1 MSEMG
6 LEKNSDYS
14 KSSLEGQ
21 VNCMKVDS
29 MKNVLESLMEH
40 SIMHGVDV
48 DVDNLALHDS
58 RVLAVVPVAQ
68 VGEMTDD
75 VRRVMKTFRRTD
87 VVTSIVDFRMICIV
101 VVSVGV
107 VFDATMMSFGFG
119 LAFNT
124 RTIRTL
130 MMTNRPK
137 GMMWPK
143 TVLAPTK

>member
-1 MSEMG
+1 MVSILISATAAGESMNEMFSESSPNTDG
-6 LEKNSDYS
+6 LS
-14 KSSLEGQ
+14 G
-21 VNCMKVDS
+21 V
-29 MKNVLESLMEH
+29 
-40 SIMHGVDV
+40 GVDV
-48 DVDNLALHDS
+48 DVEVDNLALHDS
-58 RVLAVVPVAQ
+58 RFLALFPVAQ
-68 VGEMTDD
+68 VVEMTDD

-137 GMMWPK
+137 GMMCPK